1 VFIAA
6 SELRDAGIDPDG
18 PPPTFR
24 VWAGKSGR
32 GSVQLRFYK

>member
-6 SELRDAGIDPDG
+6 SELRAAGIDPDG

-24 VWAGKSGR
+24 VWAGQSGR
-32 GSVQLRFYK
+32 GSVQLRFYR